1 MSKPEPEKPFRQKI
15 LEGIEETSPFF
26 FKMMGIAS
34 LVSGFAGSVGSPL
47 AAAVGLIDQE
57 RYLATLE
64 ASTKAMEY
72 GVGLIAVGYIIEI
85 AHNTRRPR

>member
-1 MSKPEPEKPFRQKI
+1 
-15 LEGIEETSPFF
+15 
-26 FKMMGIAS
+26 MMGIAS

-72 GVGLIAVGYIIEI
+72 GVRLIAVGYIIEI
-85 AHNTRRPR
+85 AHNTRR